1 MTIKPDLAAGLALP
15 FASTAPWKG
24 PATRLEVLAVIDET
38 ADVKTFV
45 FRPEGGGWF
54 SYKPGQFVTLEL
66 PVPGGPVWRTYTLSS
81 TPTRPFSASVTVKA
95 QAGSIGTRWMFDT
108 LVPGMTLT
116 ASGPAGHFSH
126 WNHLAERYLFLS
138 AGSGITPMMSMLR
151 SMADTAPAS
160 DVAFLT
166 CGRTPADLL
175 FRDELEMLARQMP
188 NLSLG
193 LMVERKSAADRW
205 HGLTGRIDMARLK
218 FLVRDYRQR
227 EIFCCGPEPF
237 MAGVRLL
244 LEDAGFD
251 MRHYH
256 EESFGVASKAQV
268 QAQIQAK
275 SKALSTTAQP
285 AGPAESPAAT
295 SASTMAANPARPVA
309 NAGAGGDVPAQA
321 QGEALPAGAPVQDAS
336 ARAMLAGEAVQL
348 QFSRSDVTA
357 ICAPG
362 TTLLEAARAA
372 AVRIPAACESGMCG
386 TCKVKKTAGDVTMA
400 HNGGITD
407 EEIASGYILAC
418 CSHPLTAVTLE
429 I

>member
-1 MTIKPDLAAGLALP
+1 MTVKPDFAAGLALP

-151 SMADTAPAS
+151 AMADTAPAS

-166 CGRTPADLL
+166 CGRTPGDLL

-188 NLSLG
+188 NLALG

-237 MAGVRLL
+237 MAGVRLM

-256 EESFGVASKAQV
+256 EESFGAPSKAQTQPQIQAQV
-268 QAQIQAK
+268 QA
-275 SKALSTTAQP
+275 T
-285 AGPAESPAAT
+285 
-295 SASTMAANPARPVA
+295 TMAASAAKPVA
-309 NAGAGGDVPAQA
+309 NDAMDDRVPSQA
-321 QGEALPAGAPVQDAS
+321 QGAASTALAPAQDGTAPAGLSGD
-336 ARAMLAGEAVQL
+336 GVQL
-348 QFSRSDVTA
+348 QFSRSDVTTT
-357 ICAPG
+357 CPPG

-372 AVRIPAACESGMCG
+372 AVRIPAACEAGMCG

-407 EEIASGYILAC
+407 EEIASGYVLAC
-418 CSHPLTAVTLE
+418 CSHPVTAVTLE

>member
-1 MTIKPDLAAGLALP
+1 MTVKPDFTAGLALP

-45 FRPEGGGWF
+45 FRPEGCGWF

-151 SMADTAPAS
+151 AMADTAPAS

-166 CGRTPADLL
+166 CGRTPGDLL

-188 NLSLG
+188 NLALG

-237 MAGVRLL
+237 MAGVRLM

-256 EESFGVASKAQV
+256 EESFGAPSKAQ
-268 QAQIQAK
+268 
-275 SKALSTTAQP
+275 AQP
-285 AGPAESPAAT
+285 QTKAQTQVQVQAT
-295 SASTMAANPARPVA
+295 SAKAASAAKTVTNDAMAGRVPSQVQ
-309 NAGAGGDVPAQA
+309 GAAPTAATPAQDSTA
-321 QGEALPAGAPVQDAS
+321 PAGY
-336 ARAMLAGEAVQL
+336 AGDGVQL
-348 QFSRSDVTA
+348 QFSRSDATTT
-357 ICAPG
+357 CAPG
-362 TTLLEAARAA
+362 TTLLEAARSA
-372 AVRIPAACESGMCG
+372 AVRIPAACEAGMCG

-407 EEIASGYILAC
+407 EEIANGYILAC

>member
-1 MTIKPDLAAGLALP
+1 MTIKPDFAAGFALP
-15 FASTAPWKG
+15 FAATAPWNG
-24 PATRLEVLAVIDET
+24 AASRLEVLAVIDET

-54 SYKPGQFVTLEL
+54 SYKPGQFLTLEL

-95 QAGSIGTRWMFDT
+95 QGCSIGTRWMFDT
-108 LVPGMTLT
+108 LEPGMTLT
-116 ASGPAGHFSH
+116 ATGPAGHFSH

-175 FRDELEMLARQMP
+175 FRDELEMLERQMP
-188 NLSLG
+188 KLALG

-218 FLVRDYRQR
+218 FLARDYRQR

-237 MAGVRLL
+237 MAGVRLM

-256 EESFGVASKAQV
+256 EESFGAPAKAASGQPVA
-268 QAQIQAK
+268 I
-275 SKALSTTAQP
+275 
-285 AGPAESPAAT
+285 PAAPT
-295 SASTMAANPARPVA
+295 IAPAVPSRLAMASGTVEAPGQSAGLGREPGAPDLSPL
-309 NAGAGGDVPAQA
+309 AGAD
-321 QGEALPAGAPVQDAS
+321 LAS
-336 ARAMLAGEAVQL
+336 DSLEL
-348 QFSRSDVTA
+348 QFSRSDMRMT
-357 ICAPG
+357 CPPG
-362 TTLLEAARAA
+362 TTLLQAARSAS
-372 AVRIPAACESGMCG
+372 VRIPAACEAGMCG
-386 TCKVKKTAGDVTMA
+386 TCKVKMTAGEVAMA
-400 HNGGITD
+400 HNGGITE
-407 EEIASGYILAC
+407 EEIAQGYVLAC
-418 CSHPLTAVTLE
+418 CSHPVSAVTLE
-429 I
+429 A

>member
-1 MTIKPDLAAGLALP
+1 MTVKPDFAAGLALP

-151 SMADTAPAS
+151 AMADTAPAS

-166 CGRTPADLL
+166 CGRTPGDLL

-188 NLSLG
+188 NLELG

-237 MAGVRLL
+237 MAGVRLM

-256 EESFGVASKAQV
+256 EESFGAPSKAQTQPQTKAQTQV
-268 QAQIQAK
+268 QVQ
-275 SKALSTTAQP
+275 
-285 AGPAESPAAT
+285 AT
-295 SASTMAANPARPVA
+295 SAKAASAAKTVT
-309 NAGAGGDVPAQA
+309 
-321 QGEALPAGAPVQDAS
+321 PAGADDRVPSQVQGAVPTAAAPAQDAPS
-336 ARAMLAGEAVQL
+336 TAGYAGEGVQL
-348 QFSRSDVTA
+348 QFSRSDVTTT
-357 ICAPG
+357 CAPG
-362 TTLLEAARAA
+362 TTLLEAARSA
-372 AVRIPAACESGMCG
+372 AVRIPAACEAGMCG
-386 TCKVKKTAGDVTMA
+386 TCKVKKTAGDATMA

-407 EEIASGYILAC
+407 EEIANGYILAC

>member
-1 MTIKPDLAAGLALP
+1 MTVKPDLAAGHALP

-24 PATRLEVLAVIDET
+24 SSARLEVIAVIDET

-151 SMADTAPAS
+151 AMADTAPAS

-166 CGRTPADLL
+166 CGRTPGDLL

-188 NLSLG
+188 NLTLG

-237 MAGVRLL
+237 MAGVRLM

-256 EESFGVASKAQV
+256 EESFGAPSKAQSQV
-268 QAQIQAK
+268 QSQAQI
-275 SKALSTTAQP
+275 LAQTP
-285 AGPAESPAAT
+285 A
-295 SASTMAANPARPVA
+295 
-309 NAGAGGDVPAQA
+309 PAQA
-321 QGEALPAGAPVQDAS
+321 TAGTAKPEPVAGADGRVPSQVQGAAPTAAPPAQDGTAPAGY
-336 ARAMLAGEAVQL
+336 AGDGVRL
-348 QFSRSDVTA
+348 QFSRSDVTTT
-357 ICAPG
+357 CAPG

-372 AVRIPAACESGMCG
+372 AVRIPAACEAGMCG
-386 TCKVKKTAGDVTMA
+386 TCKVKKTAGDVTME

-407 EEIASGYILAC
+407 EEIGDGYVLAC
-418 CSHPLTAVTLE
+418 CSRPLGPVTLE
-429 I
+429 V

>member
-1 MTIKPDLAAGLALP
+1 MTVKPDFAAGLALP
-15 FASTAPWKG
+15 FTSTAPWKG

-95 QAGSIGTRWMFDT
+95 QGCSIGTRWMFDT

-166 CGRTPADLL
+166 CGRTPGDLL

-193 LMVERKSAADRW
+193 LMVERKGAADRW

-237 MAGVRLL
+237 MAGVRLM

-256 EESFGVASKAQV
+256 EESFGAPVKTATGQPVAIPDGLTIAPAVTSSLAMATGTVAAPGQETGPRKEPGAPD
-268 QAQIQAK
+268 
-275 SKALSTTAQP
+275 LSP
-285 AGPAESPAAT
+285 FGAAT
-295 SASTMAANPARPVA
+295 DAAST
-309 NAGAGGDVPAQA
+309 GQ
-321 QGEALPAGAPVQDAS
+321 
-336 ARAMLAGEAVQL
+336 QL
-348 QFSRSDVTA
+348 QFSRSDARVT
-357 ICAPG
+357 CPPG
-362 TTLLEAARAA
+362 TTLLQAARGAS
-372 AVRIPAACESGMCG
+372 VRIPAACEAGMCG
-386 TCKVKKTAGDVTMA
+386 TCKVKKTAGDVTMT

-407 EEIASGYILAC
+407 EEIASGYVLAC
-418 CSHPLTAVTLE
+418 CSHPVSAVTLE
-429 I
+429 A

>member
-1 MTIKPDLAAGLALP
+1 MTVKPDFAAGLALP

-138 AGSGITPMMSMLR
+138 AGSGVTPMMSMLR
-151 SMADTAPAS
+151 AMADTAPAS

-166 CGRTPADLL
+166 CGRTPGDLL
-175 FRDELEMLARQMP
+175 FRDELEILARQMP
-188 NLSLG
+188 NLELG

-237 MAGVRLL
+237 MAGVRLM

-256 EESFGVASKAQV
+256 EESFGAPSKAQTQPQTKLQTQAQV
-268 QAQIQAK
+268 QATSTKAASAAK
-275 SKALSTTAQP
+275 PEANDAMAGRVPSQVQGAAPTAAAPAQDGTAP
-285 AGPAESPAAT
+285 AGY
-295 SASTMAANPARPVA
+295 
-309 NAGAGGDVPAQA
+309 AGDG
-321 QGEALPAGAPVQDAS
+321 
-336 ARAMLAGEAVQL
+336 VQL
-348 QFSRSDVTA
+348 QFSRSDVTTT
-357 ICAPG
+357 CAPG

-372 AVRIPAACESGMCG
+372 AVRIPAACEAGMCG

-407 EEIASGYILAC
+407 EEIANGYILAC

>member
-1 MTIKPDLAAGLALP
+1 MTVKPDFAAGLALP

-151 SMADTAPAS
+151 AMADTAPAS

-166 CGRTPADLL
+166 CGRTPGDLL

-188 NLSLG
+188 NLELG

-237 MAGVRLL
+237 MAGVRVM

-256 EESFGVASKAQV
+256 EESFGAPSKAQSQAQS
-268 QAQIQAK
+268 QAQI
-275 SKALSTTAQP
+275 LAQTP
-285 AGPAESPAAT
+285 
-295 SASTMAANPARPVA
+295 
-309 NAGAGGDVPAQA
+309 VPAQA
-321 QGEALPAGAPVQDAS
+321 PATASTAKPVAAAGADGRVLSQAQGAAPTAAPPAQDGTAPAGY
-336 ARAMLAGEAVQL
+336 AGDGVRL
-348 QFSRSDVTA
+348 QFSRSDVTTT
-357 ICAPG
+357 CAPG

-372 AVRIPAACESGMCG
+372 AVRIPAACEAGMCG

-407 EEIASGYILAC
+407 EEISSGYILAC
-418 CSHPLTAVTLE
+418 CSHPVSAVTLE

>member
-1 MTIKPDLAAGLALP
+1 MTVKPDFAAGLALP

-151 SMADTAPAS
+151 AMADTAPAS

-166 CGRTPADLL
+166 CGRTPGDLL
-175 FRDELEMLARQMP
+175 FRDELEILARQMP
-188 NLSLG
+188 NLELG

-237 MAGVRLL
+237 MAGVRLM

-256 EESFGVASKAQV
+256 EESFGAPSKARTQPQIQAQV
-268 QAQIQAK
+268 QA
-275 SKALSTTAQP
+275 T
-285 AGPAESPAAT
+285 
-295 SASTMAANPARPVA
+295 TMAASAAKPVA
-309 NAGAGGDVPAQA
+309 NDAMAGRVPLQVQGAAPTAAPPAQD
-321 QGEALPAGAPVQDAS
+321 GTAS
-336 ARAMLAGEAVQL
+336 AGYAGDGVRL
-348 QFSRSDVTA
+348 QFSRSDVTTT
-357 ICAPG
+357 CAPG

-372 AVRIPAACESGMCG
+372 AVRIPAACEAGMCG

-407 EEIASGYILAC
+407 EEIANGYILAC

>member
-1 MTIKPDLAAGLALP
+1 MTVKPDFAAGLALP

-38 ADVKTFV
+38 ADVKTFL

-151 SMADTAPAS
+151 AMADTAPAS

-166 CGRTPADLL
+166 CGRTPGDLL

-188 NLSLG
+188 NLELG

-237 MAGVRLL
+237 MAGVRLM

-256 EESFGVASKAQV
+256 EESFGAPSKAQTQPQTKV
-268 QAQIQAK
+268 QTQSQAQTQATT
-275 SKALSTTAQP
+275 KA
-285 AGPAESPAAT
+285 
-295 SASTMAANPARPVA
+295 ASVANPVTNDAMADHVPLQVQ
-309 NAGAGGDVPAQA
+309 GAVPTAAAQA
-321 QGEALPAGAPVQDAS
+321 QDGTAPAGY
-336 ARAMLAGEAVQL
+336 AGDGVRL
-348 QFSRSDVTA
+348 QFSRSDVTTT
-357 ICAPG
+357 CAPG

-372 AVRIPAACESGMCG
+372 AVRIPAACEAGMCG

-407 EEIASGYILAC
+407 EEIANGYILAC

>member
-1 MTIKPDLAAGLALP
+1 MTVKPDFAAGLALP

-138 AGSGITPMMSMLR
+138 AGSGVTPMMSMLR
-151 SMADTAPAS
+151 AMADTAPAS

-166 CGRTPADLL
+166 CGRTPGDLL
-175 FRDELEMLARQMP
+175 FRDELEILARQMP
-188 NLSLG
+188 NLELG

-237 MAGVRLL
+237 MAGVRLM

-256 EESFGVASKAQV
+256 EESFGAPSKAQTQPQTKV
-268 QAQIQAK
+268 QTQATT
-275 SKALSTTAQP
+275 KAASVANPVTNDAMAGRVTSQVQGAAPTAAPPEQAGTAP
-285 AGPAESPAAT
+285 AGY
-295 SASTMAANPARPVA
+295 
-309 NAGAGGDVPAQA
+309 AGDGV
-321 QGEALPAGAPVQDAS
+321 
-336 ARAMLAGEAVQL
+336 RL
-348 QFSRSDVTA
+348 QFSRSDVTTT
-357 ICAPG
+357 CAPG

-372 AVRIPAACESGMCG
+372 AVRIPAACQAGMCG

-407 EEIASGYILAC
+407 EEIANGYILAC

>member
-1 MTIKPDLAAGLALP
+1 MTVKPDLAAGLALP

-24 PATRLEVLAVIDET
+24 SSARLEVIAVIDET

-151 SMADTAPAS
+151 AMADTAPAS

-166 CGRTPADLL
+166 CGRTPGDLL

-188 NLSLG
+188 NLTLG

-237 MAGVRLL
+237 MAGVRLM

-256 EESFGVASKAQV
+256 EESFGAPSKAQTQPQTKV
-268 QAQIQAK
+268 QTQSQAQ
-275 SKALSTTAQP
+275 
-285 AGPAESPAAT
+285 AT
-295 SASTMAANPARPVA
+295 SAEATSEAKTVTDDATAGRVPSQVQGAAPTAAP
-309 NAGAGGDVPAQA
+309 PAQDGTA
-321 QGEALPAGAPVQDAS
+321 PAGY
-336 ARAMLAGEAVQL
+336 AGDGMQL
-348 QFSRSDVTA
+348 QFSRSDVTTT
-357 ICAPG
+357 CAPG

-372 AVRIPAACESGMCG
+372 AVRIPAACEAGMCG
-386 TCKVKKTAGDVTMA
+386 TCKVKKTAGDVAME

-407 EEIASGYILAC
+407 EEIGDGYVLAC
-418 CSHPLTAVTLE
+418 CARPLGPVTLE
-429 I
+429 V

>member
-1 MTIKPDLAAGLALP
+1 MTVKPDFAAGLALP

-151 SMADTAPAS
+151 TMADTAPAS

-166 CGRTPADLL
+166 CGRTPGDLL

-188 NLSLG
+188 NLELG
-193 LMVERKSAADRW
+193 LMVERKGAADRW

-237 MAGVRLL
+237 MAGVRLM

-256 EESFGVASKAQV
+256 EESFGAPSKAQSQV
-268 QAQIQAK
+268 QSQAQILAP
-275 SKALSTTAQP
+275 TP
-285 AGPAESPAAT
+285 
-295 SASTMAANPARPVA
+295 
-309 NAGAGGDVPAQA
+309 VPAQA
-321 QGEALPAGAPVQDAS
+321 PATASTAKPVAAAGADGRVLSQAQGAAPTATTPAQDGTAPAGY
-336 ARAMLAGEAVQL
+336 AGDGVRL
-348 QFSRSDVTA
+348 QFSRSDATTM
-357 ICAPG
+357 CAPG

-372 AVRIPAACESGMCG
+372 AVRIPAACEAGMCG

>member
-1 MTIKPDLAAGLALP
+1 MTVKPDFAAGLALP

-151 SMADTAPAS
+151 AMADTAPAS

-166 CGRTPADLL
+166 CGRTPGDLL

-188 NLSLG
+188 NLELG

-227 EIFCCGPEPF
+227 EIFCCGPEPY
-237 MAGVRLL
+237 MAGVRLM

-256 EESFGVASKAQV
+256 EESFGAPSKARTQPQIQAQV
-268 QAQIQAK
+268 QA
-275 SKALSTTAQP
+275 T
-285 AGPAESPAAT
+285 
-295 SASTMAANPARPVA
+295 TMAASAAKPVA
-309 NAGAGGDVPAQA
+309 NDAMDDRVPSQVQGAAPTAATPPQDGTA
-321 QGEALPAGAPVQDAS
+321 PAGY
-336 ARAMLAGEAVQL
+336 AGDGVHL
-348 QFSRSDVTA
+348 QFSRSDVTTT
-357 ICAPG
+357 CAPG

-372 AVRIPAACESGMCG
+372 AVRIPAACETGMCG

>member
-1 MTIKPDLAAGLALP
+1 MTVKPDFAAGLALP

-151 SMADTAPAS
+151 AMADTAPAS

-166 CGRTPADLL
+166 CGRTPGDLL

-188 NLSLG
+188 NLVLG

-237 MAGVRLL
+237 MAGVRLM

-256 EESFGVASKAQV
+256 EESFGAPSKAQSQAQS
-268 QAQIQAK
+268 QAQI
-275 SKALSTTAQP
+275 LAQTP
-285 AGPAESPAAT
+285 
-295 SASTMAANPARPVA
+295 
-309 NAGAGGDVPAQA
+309 VPAQA
-321 QGEALPAGAPVQDAS
+321 TASTAKPVAAAGADGRVLSQAQGAAPTAATPAQDGTAPAGY
-336 ARAMLAGEAVQL
+336 AGDGVKL
-348 QFSRSDVTA
+348 QFSRSDVTTT
-357 ICAPG
+357 CAPG

-372 AVRIPAACESGMCG
+372 AVRIPAACEAGMCG

-407 EEIASGYILAC
+407 EEIANGYILAC
-418 CSHPLTAVTLE
+418 CSHPVSAVTLE

>member
-1 MTIKPDLAAGLALP
+1 MTVKPDFAAGLALP

-95 QAGSIGTRWMFDT
+95 QGCSIGTRWMFDT

-138 AGSGITPMMSMLR
+138 AGSGITPMISMLR
-151 SMADTAPAS
+151 AMADTAPAS

-175 FRDELEMLARQMP
+175 FRDELEMLERQMP
-188 NLSLG
+188 KLALG

-237 MAGVRLL
+237 MAGVRLM

-256 EESFGVASKAQV
+256 EESFGAPAKIATDQPVAIPAALTIAPTVPLRLAMASGTVEAPG
-268 QAQIQAK
+268 QA
-275 SKALSTTAQP
+275 
-285 AGPAESPAAT
+285 AGPVREPGAPDLSP
-295 SASTMAANPARPVA
+295 
-309 NAGAGGDVPAQA
+309 
-321 QGEALPAGAPVQDAS
+321 PAGADPAS
-336 ARAMLAGEAVQL
+336 DGLEL
-348 QFSRSDVTA
+348 QFSRSDMRMTSP
-357 ICAPG
+357 PG
-362 TTLLEAARAA
+362 ATLLQAARAA
-372 AVRIPAACESGMCG
+372 SVRIPAACEAGMCG
-386 TCKVKKTAGDVTMA
+386 TCKVKMTAGDVTMT
-400 HNGGITD
+400 HNGGITQ
-407 EEIASGYILAC
+407 EEIAQGYVLAC
-418 CSHPLTAVTLE
+418 CSHPVSAVTLE
-429 I
+429 A

>member
-1 MTIKPDLAAGLALP
+1 MTVKPDFAAGLALP

-108 LVPGMTLT
+108 LIPGMTLT

-166 CGRTPADLL
+166 CGRTPGDLL

-188 NLSLG
+188 NLALG
-193 LMVERKSAADRW
+193 LMAERKSAADRW

-237 MAGVRLL
+237 MAGVRLM

-256 EESFGVASKAQV
+256 EESFGAPSKAQTQPQTKVQTQTQV
-268 QAQIQAK
+268 QA
-275 SKALSTTAQP
+275 TTAK
-285 AGPAESPAAT
+285 AASAAT
-295 SASTMAANPARPVA
+295 PMTNDAIDGDAMDGRVPSQVPGEAFPA
-309 NAGAGGDVPAQA
+309 DTPAQD
-321 QGEALPAGAPVQDAS
+321 GAAS
-336 ARAMLAGEAVQL
+336 AGLDGEGVHL
-348 QFSRSDVTA
+348 QFSRSDVTTT
-357 ICAPG
+357 CAPG

-372 AVRIPAACESGMCG
+372 AVRIPAACEAGMCG
-386 TCKVKKTAGDVTMA
+386 TCKVKKTAGDVTMT
-400 HNGGITD
+400 HNGGIS
-407 EEIASGYILAC
+407 EAEIADGYVLAC
-418 CSHPLTAVTLE
+418 CSQPVTAVTIE
-429 I
+429 A

>member
-1 MTIKPDLAAGLALP
+1 MTVKPDFAAGLALP

-151 SMADTAPAS
+151 AMADTAPAS

-166 CGRTPADLL
+166 CGRTPGDLL

-188 NLSLG
+188 NLALG
-193 LMVERKSAADRW
+193 LMAERKSAADRW

-237 MAGVRLL
+237 MAGVRLM

-256 EESFGVASKAQV
+256 EESFGAPSKAQTQPQTKVQTQTQAQV
-268 QAQIQAK
+268 QA
-275 SKALSTTAQP
+275 
-285 AGPAESPAAT
+285 T
-295 SASTMAANPARPVA
+295 SAKAVSAAKTVTNDAMAGQVPLQVQ
-309 NAGAGGDVPAQA
+309 GAVPTAAAPAQDGTA
-321 QGEALPAGAPVQDAS
+321 TAGF
-336 ARAMLAGEAVQL
+336 AGEGVQL
-348 QFSRSDVTA
+348 QLSRSDVTTT
-357 ICAPG
+357 CAPG

-372 AVRIPAACESGMCG
+372 AVRIPAACEAGMCG